1 MARLN
6 IPDSTEAPESTR
18 STLAAV
24 ERQLGFTPALY
35 RLMSNS
41 PAVLAGFT
49 ALQGSLAKALDAK
62 TRHSISLAVST
73 VNDCG
78 YCLTAHT
85 YVAAIAGKMSREDIA
100 LACEGSS
107 EDPRRAAAAQFAK
120 QVIEARGNVD
130 EQDLASVRNA
140 GYDDK
145 QIIEITALAAQFL
158 LTNFLN
164 NVAGTEP
171 DFPSLAESNH

>member
-6 IPDSTEAPESTR
+6 IPDSTEAPESTQ

-24 ERQLGFTPALY
+24 QRQLGFTPALH

-49 ALQGSLAKALDAK
+49 ALQGSLAKTL
-62 TRHSISLAVST
+62 
-73 VNDCG
+73 
-78 YCLTAHT
+78 
-85 YVAAIAGKMSREDIA
+85 
-100 LACEGSS
+100 EGSS
-107 EDPRRAAAAQFAK
+107 EDPRRAAAAQFTK
-120 QVIEARGNVD
+120 RLIETRGNVD
-130 EQDLASVRNA
+130 EQDLANVRDA

-164 NVAGTEP
+164 NVAETEP
-171 DFPSLAESNH
+171 DFPSLAESTH

>member
-1 MARLN
+1 M
-6 IPDSTEAPESTR
+6 
-18 STLAAV
+18 
-24 ERQLGFTPALY
+24 
-35 RLMSNS
+35 
-41 PAVLAGFT
+41 
-49 ALQGSLAKALDAK
+49 
-62 TRHSISLAVST
+62 
-73 VNDCG
+73 
-78 YCLTAHT
+78 
-85 YVAAIAGKMSREDIA
+85 AGKMSREDIA

-120 QVIEARGNVD
+120 RVIETRGNVD
-130 EQDLASVRNA
+130 EQDLASVRDA

-171 DFPSLAESNH
+171 DFPSLAESAH